1 MKTNQQILE
10 EASNWF
16 IEFRAGDVDA
26 RARQEFH
33 AWLRR
38 SPDHIQA
45 YLDIAATYAE
55 LPAPVTNG
63 AIDLQVFIDKARASV
78 DLNVVSLDVRKA
90 ANSPSPQQR
99 HARAAGARRALS
111 IAASVLFVA
120 LALAS
125 WFYVERETYGTDIGE
140 QRSFALADGST
151 IQLNSRSRVR
161 VRYTHAERRIDL
173 IEGQALFQVAK
184 NAQRPFVV
192 HVNDTQ
198 VRAVGTQFD
207 VYRRP
212 SGTVVT
218 VIEGRVAVAGSAVS
232 GQSPSVEVPDILLIA
247 GEQLTVSPQL
257 ATKPL
262 AVNPN
267 TATAWTQRQLIFD
280 NASLSEVVEEFNR
293 YSTRPLA
300 IDAGDF
306 ADFHVSGAYSS
317 TNPDSLLR
325 FLQIQPGIRL
335 IESDTEIRITR
346 E

>member
-1 MKTNQQILE
+1 MNVNQQILE

-16 IEFRAGDVDA
+16 VDFRDGGVDA

-55 LPAPVTNG
+55 LPAPAANG
-63 AIDLQVFIDKARASV
+63 EIDVQAFIDRARAGG
-78 DLNVVSLDVRKA
+78 DLNVVALDARR
-90 ANSPSPQQR
+90 PSRETRPGR
-99 HARAAGARRALS
+99 TPATRRALP
-111 IAASVLFVA
+111 IAASFLLVAVA
-120 LALAS
+120 LAAWL
-125 WFYVERETYGTDIGE
+125 YIGRDTYSTDIGE

-151 IQLNSRSRVR
+151 IQLNSRSRIR
-161 VRYTHAERRIDL
+161 VRYTDVERGVDL

-207 VYRRP
+207 VYRRE

-218 VIEGRVAVAGSAVS
+218 VIEGRVAVAGSAA
-232 GQSPSVEVPDILLIA
+232 GGEALTIEAPDILLAA
-247 GEQLTVSPQL
+247 GEQLTVSQQV
-257 ATKPL
+257 AAKPL
-262 AVNPN
+262 AVNPK
-267 TATAWTQRQLIFD
+267 TATAWTQRQLIFE
-280 NASLSEVVEEFNR
+280 NASLSEVAEEFNR
-293 YSTRPLA
+293 YSTRRLVL
-300 IDAGDF
+300 DAGDF
-306 ADFHVSGAYSS
+306 DDFHVSGAYSS

-325 FLQIQPGIRL
+325 FLRVQPGIRL
-335 IESDTEIRITR
+335 IESDSEIRITL

>member
-1 MKTNQQILE
+1 MNANQQILD
-10 EASNWF
+10 EAANWF
-16 IEFRAGDVDA
+16 IDFRAGDLDA
-26 RARQEFH
+26 SARQDFH
-33 AWLRR
+33 EWLRR

-55 LPAPVTNG
+55 LPAPAATG
-63 AIDLQVFIDKARASV
+63 EIDVQAFIDSARASA
-78 DLNVVSLDVRKA
+78 DLNVVSLDQRRSA
-90 ANSPSPQQR
+90 IGRSPEER
-99 HARAAGARRALS
+99 HRPVSVSKRVLPV
-111 IAASVLFVA
+111 AASFLLVA
-120 LALAS
+120 VALAS
-125 WFYVERETYGTDIGE
+125 WFYMERNSYSTDIGE

-161 VRYTHAERRIDL
+161 VRYTDAERGIDL

-207 VYRRP
+207 VYRRQ

-218 VIEGRVAVAGSAVS
+218 VLEGRVAVVPLAEA
-232 GQSPSVEVPDILLIA
+232 QSFLAA
-247 GEQLTVSPQL
+247 GEQLTVSDQI
-257 ATKPL
+257 ASKPL
-262 AVNPN
+262 AVNPK

-280 NASLSEVVEEFNR
+280 NASLSEVAEEFNR
-293 YSTRPLA
+293 YSPRP
-300 IDAGDF
+300 IVMDAGDF
-306 ADFHVSGAYSS
+306 DDFHVSGTYSS

-325 FLQIQPGIRL
+325 FLRVQSGIRL
-335 IESDTEIRITR
+335 IESDSEIRITL